1 MRPRAISSLRQAV
14 LHPLVALGL
23 GVALPRVVAAA
34 DAALALS
41 DRLAAAEAR
50 AAWVAPLMGF
60 SLLLLLLVAWL
71 ACRLR
76 AARPAPPPLVAPA
89 AEVPAAAQP
98 ALFGGLPA
106 VARPAEADGAPPEA
120 QAVDVD
126 QQVDFFELL
135 GQHEAAVAVLSAH
148 IAGPGKDDAPSY
160 LKLMQ
165 IHRSYS
171 DPQAFEQVR
180 RRYGQRFDTEAPAW
194 APPSQRRTDVDLLLP
209 IGDEPAPA
217 IDLDLDLDLAIE
229 VDLDLDLSEPT
240 TRRLTRL

>member
-1 MRPRAISSLRQAV
+1 MTAPIQAALRPLIAV
-14 LHPLVALGL
+14 GL
-23 GVALPRVVAAA
+23 GAALPCLALAS
-34 DAALALS
+34 DAALSLP

-50 AAWVAPLMGF
+50 AAWVAPLAALSM
-60 SLLLLLLVAWL
+60 LLLLLVLWL
-71 ACRLR
+71 VWRLSV
-76 AARPAPPPLVAPA
+76 ARRVAT
-89 AEVPAAAQP
+89 QP
-98 ALFGGLPA
+98 AHEAVAVPRALPLAVAAGLPA
-106 VARPAEADGAPPEA
+106 PVRPAEPDGAPPEA

-148 IAGPGKDDAPSY
+148 IAGPGGDDAPSY

-165 IHRSYS
+165 IHRRYS

-180 RRYGQRFDTEAPAW
+180 LRYRQHFDAEAPVW
-194 APPSQRRTDVDLLLP
+194 LSPPSRRVDVDLLLP

-217 IDLDLDLDLAIE
+217 IDLDLDLDLDLAIE